1 MGVAV
6 PGSLQRRERLDSSS
20 KRNVNPN
27 KTVNH
32 TREAHMHMHTH
43 TLLWLWR
50 KVAVENRPAV
60 SCRYSPPQQVDA
72 RCCDTQQTWAQT
84 RSYIRQCEK
93 RG

>member
-1 MGVAV
+1 MGVAA
-6 PGSLQRRERLDSSS
+6 PGSLRRRERLDSGS

-32 TREAHMHMHTH
+32 TREAHTR

-72 RCCDTQQTWAQT
+72 RCCDTQQTRAQT
-84 RSYIRQCEK
+84 RSYVRQCEK